1 MPTSDPAIL
10 RLSTEGKARRD
21 ARVVLVDDHPFI
33 RDGLAGLLTAHPG
46 YELVGE
52 AGSAA
57 EAFDALRKWEPDL
70 LIVDLRLPDGDGVKI
85 LEMARSLRPTIHL
98 IVLSAFRA
106 DDDVVAA
113 ARAGAQAFLVKTA
126 RSAEVMQTIERVLAG
141 ENVLLT
147 EMTVGQRQR
156 LVQKD
161 LTVKETE
168 ILRLLGMGL
177 SNREICRRKKITP
190 NTVKTHLRNIF
201 AKLGVSNR
209 SQATTIAMRRGL
221 IGE

>member
-1 MPTSDPAIL
+1 MPIGDPAIP
-10 RLSTEGKARRD
+10 RIPAGKKGRNV
-21 ARVVLVDDHPFI
+21 RVLLVDDHPFV
-33 RDGLAGLLTAHPG
+33 RDGLAGLLRAHSQF
-46 YELVGE
+46 EVVGE
-52 AGSAA
+52 AATAA
-57 EAFDALRKWEPDL
+57 EGFDALRKWEPDL
-70 LIVDLRLPDGDGVKI
+70 LIVDLRLPDQDGVHV
-85 LEMARSLRPTIHL
+85 LEAARNLRSTIRSV
-98 IVLSAFRA
+98 VLSAFRA

-113 ARAGAQAFLVKTA
+113 ARAGAQAYLVKTA
-126 RSAEVMQTIERVLAG
+126 RGTEVLQTIERVLAG
-141 ENVLLT
+141 ENVLLAQ
-147 EMTVGQRQR
+147 MTPAQRQR

-161 LTVKETE
+161 LTAKETE